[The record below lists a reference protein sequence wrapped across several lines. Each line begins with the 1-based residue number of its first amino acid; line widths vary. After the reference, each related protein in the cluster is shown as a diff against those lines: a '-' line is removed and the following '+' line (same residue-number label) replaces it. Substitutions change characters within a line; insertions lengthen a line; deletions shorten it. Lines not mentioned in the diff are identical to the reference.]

1 MNTRAGVVLKSLML
15 VVVLLFSGVIPM
27 HQANADD
34 NVDISVFQDAL
45 APYGNWV
52 NHRTYGQVWYPRNV
66 ARDWRPY
73 TDGYWAHTDD
83 YGWLWVSY
91 QPWGWAP
98 FHYGRWAWDNWY
110 GWIWVP
116 GRTWAPAWVFW
127 RSGGGYA
134 AWTPM
139 PPNVVWQPGIG
150 LNISYFNYDRDIRW
164 DSWVA
169 VHEHDLPNRHINQHI
184 NPPSQNRQIINV
196 THYNNNITLINNTI
210 VNQGVPVKQIEEV
223 TRRPLETVVPKVHD
237 RLDINTAELHE
248 GQPDIIRLPMAAP
261 TPDEMHHNE
270 ELARRLDG
278 KNPDG
283 TRTELPLA
291 NSGQAGEHE
300 PRVPGRLVGAPAPV
314 QAPYAMPEPP
324 TQGLVEPVGQ
334 ALPEPVI
341 PKAPLLSLDP
351 DMQHK
356 ALNVGSHQETL
367 GPAQQTTPQ
376 SSVTLQP
383 IAPVPS
389 QIDGASVSIPVTG
402 QQPVLT
408 DAPAKSFLQNEPQPS
423 EAVKPSDNSPSQAP
437 AIDQVPVLPKTEGAS
452 VSIPVTGQPPV
463 LTDTPVKVP
472 LQNELK
478 SSEAFKQSYNPPSQA
493 PAVDQQQMESLQ
505 RQQKIDQ
512 LQQELARS
520 QNKQQQQETGTQPQ
534 QLERPVEPV
543 QQIQQPEAVRQQ
555 PIQNQQPIDTQPQQ
569 VERPVE
575 AVQQMQQ
582 SEAVRQP
589 PIQNQQQVDMQPQQ
603 LERPVEPVQQNQQPE
618 AVSQQPIQNQQ
629 QVDTQPQQAERA
641 QQEAQQMQQQEVAR
655 QQQIQNQQ
663 QTDMQ
668 SQQAERAQQEAQQMQ
683 QQQQEAAR
691 QQQIQNQQQV
701 DMQSQQAERAQQEAQ
716 QMQQQQEAARQQQI
730 QTQQQVDIQSQQA
743 ERVQQEARQMQLQQE
758 TARQQQIQTQQPID
772 TQPQQV
778 DRAQQEAQQIQQ
790 QEAARQQQIQN
801 QQQVDQQSQQAE
813 RAQQEAQQ
821 IQQQEAARQQQ
832 QQQQP
837 ASQPSVQNQQPP
849 EIQRKQTERPKEEP
863 QQIQPQQAVT
873 PQ

>member
-1 MNTRAGVVLKSLML
+1 MSSMFFYCQIKANLNFFNQVIIMNARAGVVLKALTLIVM
-15 VVVLLFSGVIPM
+15 LLFFGVIST
-27 HQANADD
+27 HQVQANPGSH
-34 NVDISVFQDAL
+34 VDISIFQDAL

-169 VHEHDLPNRHINQHI
+169 VHDHDLPNRHINQHI

-196 THYNNNITLINNTI
+196 THYNNNVTLINNTI

-223 TRRPLETVVPKVHD
+223 TRRPLESVVPKVHD

-261 TPDEMHHNE
+261 TPDEIQHNE

-300 PRVPGRLVGAPAPV
+300 PRVPGRLVGEPAPV
-314 QAPYAMPEPP
+314 QAPYATPELPNY
-324 TQGLVEPVGQ
+324 GLIESVGQ
-334 ALPEPVI
+334 ALPEPVM

-351 DMQHK
+351 D
-356 ALNVGSHQETL
+356 T
-367 GPAQQTTPQ
+367 QQTDTPVKSPLQNELKPSELVKQ
-376 SSVTLQP
+376 SDNRPLQVP
-383 IAPVPS
+383 VVDEAPVSP
-389 QIDGASVSIPVTG
+389 QTEGASVSIPVTG

-408 DAPAKSFLQNEPQPS
+408 DAPAQPFLQNEPQPS
-423 EAVKPSDNSPSQAP
+423 EAVKQFDNS
-437 AIDQVPVLPKTEGAS
+437 
-452 VSIPVTGQPPV
+452 
-463 LTDTPVKVP
+463 
-472 LQNELK
+472 
-478 SSEAFKQSYNPPSQA
+478 PSQA

-520 QNKQQQQETGTQPQ
+520 QNKQQQQETGTPPQ
-534 QLERPVEPV
+534 QVERPLESV
-543 QQIQQPEAVRQQ
+543 QQMQQQEAARQQ
-555 PIQNQQPIDTQPQQ
+555 PIQNQQQIDTQPQQ

-575 AVQQMQQ
+575 
-582 SEAVRQP
+582 
-589 PIQNQQQVDMQPQQ
+589 
-603 LERPVEPVQQNQQPE
+603 PV
-618 AVSQQPIQNQQ
+618 
-629 QVDTQPQQAERA
+629 
-641 QQEAQQMQQQEVAR
+641 
-655 QQQIQNQQ
+655 QQIQNQQ
-663 QTDMQ
+663 QIDIQ
-668 SQQAERAQQEAQQMQ
+668 SQQAERAQQEAM
-683 QQQQEAAR
+683 
-691 QQQIQNQQQV
+691 
-701 DMQSQQAERAQQEAQ
+701 
-716 QMQQQQEAARQQQI
+716 
-730 QTQQQVDIQSQQA
+730 
-743 ERVQQEARQMQLQQE
+743 
-758 TARQQQIQTQQPID
+758 
-772 TQPQQV
+772 
-778 DRAQQEAQQIQQ
+778 
-790 QEAARQQQIQN
+790 
-801 QQQVDQQSQQAE
+801 
-813 RAQQEAQQ
+813 
-821 IQQQEAARQQQ
+821 RQQQ
-832 QQQQP
+832 QQQQ
-837 ASQPSVQNQQPP
+837 P
-849 EIQRKQTERPKEEP
+849 EIQRKQTERPKEEL
-863 QQIQPQQAVT
+863 QQIQPQQVVT

>member
-1 MNTRAGVVLKSLML
+1 MNTRAGVVLKSLAL
-15 VVVLLFSGVIPM
+15 VVVLLFFSVIST
-27 HQANADD
+27 HQVQANPGSH
-34 NVDISVFQDAL
+34 VDISIFQEAL

-91 QPWGWAP
+91 EPWGWAP

-110 GWIWVP
+110 GWVWVP

-139 PPNVVWQPGIG
+139 PPNVVWQPGVG

-169 VHEHDLPNRHINQHI
+169 VHDHDLPNRHINQHI
-184 NPPSQNRQIINV
+184 NPPGQNRQIINV
-196 THYNNNITLINNTI
+196 THYNNNVTLINNTI

-223 TRRPLETVVPKVHD
+223 TRRPLEAIVPKVHD
-237 RLDINTAELHE
+237 RMDMNTAKLHE

-283 TRTELPLA
+283 TRTELPLV

-314 QAPYAMPEPP
+314 QAPYAVPERPN
-324 TQGLVEPVGQ
+324 QGLIEPVGQ
-334 ALPEPVI
+334 ALPEPVM
-341 PKAPLLSLDP
+341 PKAPLLSLDT
-351 DMQHK
+351 DTQHK
-356 ALNVGSHQETL
+356 VLNVGSHQEML
-367 GPAQQTTPQ
+367 APAQQTTPQ

-383 IAPVPS
+383 ITPVPAQIDGASAPLSLTGQQPVLTDMPVKPPLQNELKPSERVKQSDNLPLQVPVVDQAPVLP
-389 QIDGASVSIPVTG
+389 QTEGASVSIPVTG

-408 DAPAKSFLQNEPQPS
+408 EAPAQPFLQNELQPS
-423 EAVKPSDNSPSQAP
+423 GAVKQSD
-437 AIDQVPVLPKTEGAS
+437 
-452 VSIPVTGQPPV
+452 
-463 LTDTPVKVP
+463 
-472 LQNELK
+472 
-478 SSEAFKQSYNPPSQA
+478 NPPSQA
-493 PAVDQQQMESLQ
+493 PAMDQQQMEGLQ

-520 QNKQQQQETGTQPQ
+520 QNKQQQQQEIATQ
-534 QLERPVEPV
+534 
-543 QQIQQPEAVRQQ
+543 
-555 PIQNQQPIDTQPQQ
+555 T
-569 VERPVE
+569 
-575 AVQQMQQ
+575 
-582 SEAVRQP
+582 
-589 PIQNQQQVDMQPQQ
+589 QQ
-603 LERPVEPVQQNQQPE
+603 LERPVEPVQQNQQQETVP
-618 AVSQQPIQNQQ
+618 QQPIQNQQ
-629 QVDTQPQQAERA
+629 QTDTQPQQVEQPVEPVQQIQQPEAARQQPIQTQQQTDRQS

-663 QTDMQ
+663 QVDMQIQQQESARQQQIQAQQQVERQ
-668 SQQAERAQQEAQQMQ
+668 SQQAEHA
-683 QQQQEAAR
+683 QQEAAR

-701 DMQSQQAERAQQEAQ
+701 DMQSQQQEAARQQQIQAQQQVDRQLQQAEHAQQEAQ
-716 QMQQQQEAARQQQI
+716 QMQQQEAVRQQQI
-730 QTQQQVDIQSQQA
+730 QAQQQVERQSQQA
-743 ERVQQEARQMQLQQE
+743 EH
-758 TARQQQIQTQQPID
+758 
-772 TQPQQV
+772 
-778 DRAQQEAQQIQQ
+778 AQQEAQQM
-790 QEAARQQQIQN
+790 
-801 QQQVDQQSQQAE
+801 
-813 RAQQEAQQ
+813 
-821 IQQQEAARQQQ
+821 QQQEAARQQQ
-832 QQQQP
+832 QQ
-837 ASQPSVQNQQPP
+837 
-849 EIQRKQTERPKEEP
+849 EIQRKQTERPKEES
-863 QQIQPQQAVT
+863 QQIRQQQVVT

>member
-1 MNTRAGVVLKSLML
+1 MNAHTGVVLKPLML
-15 VVVLLFSGVIPM
+15 VVFLLFSAFIPVRQVQADSGV
-27 HQANADD
+27 
-34 NVDISVFQDAL
+34 NVGVSVFHDAL

-66 ARDWRPY
+66 AQNWRPY

-139 PPNVVWQPGIG
+139 PPNVVWQPGVG

-196 THYNNNITLINNTI
+196 THYNNNVTLINNTI

-223 TRRPLETVVPKVHD
+223 TRRPLEAVVPKVHD

-248 GQPDIIRLPMAAP
+248 GQPDIIRLPMTAP
-261 TPDEMHHNE
+261 TPDEIHHNE

-314 QAPYAMPEPP
+314 QAPYAIPERPN
-324 TQGLVEPVGQ
+324 QALVEPVGQ

-351 DMQHK
+351 DTPHK
-356 ALNVGSHQETL
+356 TLNAGSHQETL
-367 GPAQQTTPQ
+367 VPAQQTTPQ

-383 IAPVPS
+383 IAPVPA
-389 QIDGASVSIPVTG
+389 QIDGASAPISLPGQQPVLTDMPVKPPLQNELKPSDLQSDGRLPQVPVVDQAPVLPQTEGTFVSIPVTG

-408 DAPAKSFLQNEPQPS
+408 DAPTQPFLQNEPQPS
-423 EAVKPSDNSPSQAP
+423 EA
-437 AIDQVPVLPKTEGAS
+437 
-452 VSIPVTGQPPV
+452 
-463 LTDTPVKVP
+463 
-472 LQNELK
+472 
-478 SSEAFKQSYNPPSQA
+478 FKQSDNTPSQV
-493 PAVDQQQMESLQ
+493 PAVDQQQMENLQ

-534 QLERPVEPV
+534 QVEHPVESV
-543 QQIQQPEAVRQQ
+543 QPIQQPEAARQQ
-555 PIQNQQPIDTQPQQ
+555 PIQTQQQTGTQTQQ
-569 VERPVE
+569 V
-575 AVQQMQQ
+575 
-582 SEAVRQP
+582 
-589 PIQNQQQVDMQPQQ
+589 
-603 LERPVEPVQQNQQPE
+603 ERPVEPVQQNQQPE
-618 AVSQQPIQNQQ
+618 AAHQQPIQNQQ
-629 QVDTQPQQAERA
+629 QIDT
-641 QQEAQQMQQQEVAR
+641 
-655 QQQIQNQQ
+655 
-663 QTDMQ
+663 Q

-683 QQQQEAAR
+683 QQEAAR
-691 QQQIQNQQQV
+691 QQQIQTQQQT
-701 DMQSQQAERAQQEAQ
+701 DTQSQQAERAQQEAQ
-716 QMQQQQEAARQQQI
+716 QMQQQEA
-730 QTQQQVDIQSQQA
+730 V
-743 ERVQQEARQMQLQQE
+743 
-758 TARQQQIQTQQPID
+758 
-772 TQPQQV
+772 
-778 DRAQQEAQQIQQ
+778 
-790 QEAARQQQIQN
+790 RQQQIQN
-801 QQQVDQQSQQAE
+801 QQQIDMQPQQVERPVEPVQPIQQPVAAQQQQIDTQSQQAE

-821 IQQQEAARQQQ
+821 MQQQEAARQQQ
-832 QQQQP
+832 QP
-837 ASQPSVQNQQPP
+837 ANQPSVQNQQPP

-863 QQIQPQQAVT
+863 QQIQQQEAVT

>member
-1 MNTRAGVVLKSLML
+1 MNTRAGVVLKSLTL
-15 VVVLLFSGVIPM
+15 VIVLLFFSVIST
-27 HQANADD
+27 HQVQANPGSH
-34 NVDISVFQDAL
+34 VDISVFQGAL

-91 QPWGWAP
+91 EPWGWAP

-110 GWIWVP
+110 GWVWVP

-139 PPNVVWQPGIG
+139 PPNVVWQPGVG

-169 VHEHDLPNRHINQHI
+169 VHEYDLPNRHINRHI

-196 THYNNNITLINNTI
+196 TNYNNNITMINNTI
-210 VNQGVPVKQIEEV
+210 VNQGVSVKQIEEV
-223 TRRPLETVVPKVHD
+223 TRRPLEAVVPKVHD

-261 TPDEMHHNE
+261 TPDEIHHNE

-314 QAPYAMPEPP
+314 QAPYAMPERPS
-324 TQGLVEPVGQ
+324 QVLIEPVGQ
-334 ALPEPVI
+334 ALPEPLI

-351 DMQHK
+351 DMPHK
-356 ALNVGSHQETL
+356 ALNAGSHQETL
-367 GPAQQTTPQ
+367 APAQQTIPQ

-389 QIDGASVSIPVTG
+389 QIDGASEPISLTGQPPVLTDTPVKAPLQNDLKPSEWVKQSDNLPFQVPVVDQVPVLPQNEGASVSIPVTG

-408 DAPAKSFLQNEPQPS
+408 EAPAKPFLQNEPPPS
-423 EAVKPSDNSPSQAP
+423 GAVKQSD
-437 AIDQVPVLPKTEGAS
+437 S
-452 VSIPVTGQPPV
+452 V
-463 LTDTPVKVP
+463 
-472 LQNELK
+472 
-478 SSEAFKQSYNPPSQA
+478 PSQA
-493 PAVDQQQMESLQ
+493 PAVDQQQMESMQ
-505 RQQKIDQ
+505 RQQKIDR

-520 QNKQQQQETGTQPQ
+520 QNKQQQQEIGTQPQ
-534 QLERPVEPV
+534 QVERSVEPVQQIKQPEAVHQQPIQNQQQIDTQLQQVDRPVEPV
-543 QQIQQPEAVRQQ
+543 QQIQQTEA
-555 PIQNQQPIDTQPQQ
+555 
-569 VERPVE
+569 
-575 AVQQMQQ
+575 AG
-582 SEAVRQP
+582 
-589 PIQNQQQVDMQPQQ
+589 
-603 LERPVEPVQQNQQPE
+603 
-618 AVSQQPIQNQQ
+618 
-629 QVDTQPQQAERA
+629 
-641 QQEAQQMQQQEVAR
+641 

-663 QTDMQ
+663 QTDRQ

-683 QQQQEAAR
+683 QQEDARQQQIQTQQQVDMQSQQAERAKQEAQQMQQQEAAR
-691 QQQIQNQQQV
+691 QQQIQTQHQV
-701 DMQSQQAERAQQEAQ
+701 DIQSQQAERAQQEAQ
-716 QMQQQQEAARQQQI
+716 QMQQQEAVRQQQI
-730 QTQQQVDIQSQQA
+730 QTQQQVD
-743 ERVQQEARQMQLQQE
+743 R
-758 TARQQQIQTQQPID
+758 
-772 TQPQQV
+772 
-778 DRAQQEAQQIQQ
+778 
-790 QEAARQQQIQN
+790 
-801 QQQVDQQSQQAE
+801 QSQQAE

-821 IQQQEAARQQQ
+821 MQQQEAARQQQQQQQ

-849 EIQRKQTERPKEEP
+849 EIQRKQTERPKEEA
-863 QQIQPQQAVT
+863 QQIQPQQVVT

>member
-1 MNTRAGVVLKSLML
+1 MNTRAGVVLKALTL
-15 VVVLLFSGVIPM
+15 IVVLLFSGVISTNQV
-27 HQANADD
+27 HANPGAH
-34 NVDISVFQDAL
+34 VDISIFQEAL

-91 QPWGWAP
+91 EPWGWAP

-110 GWIWVP
+110 GWVWVP

-139 PPNVVWQPGIG
+139 PPNVVWQPGVG

-169 VHEHDLPNRHINQHI
+169 VHDHDLPNRHINQHI
-184 NPPSQNRQIINV
+184 NPPGQNRQIINV
-196 THYNNNITLINNTI
+196 TNYNNNITLINNTI

-223 TRRPLETVVPKVHD
+223 TRRPLESVVPKVHD

-300 PRVPGRLVGAPAPV
+300 PRVPGRLVGEPAPV
-314 QAPYAMPEPP
+314 QAPYATPERPS
-324 TQGLVEPVGQ
+324 QILVEHAGQ
-334 ALPEPVI
+334 ALPEPVM
-341 PKAPLLSLDP
+341 PKTPLLSLDP
-351 DMQHK
+351 DMQNK

-367 GPAQQTTPQ
+367 VSPQQTAPQ

-383 IAPVPS
+383 IAPVPA
-389 QIDGASVSIPVTG
+389 QIDGASAPISLTG
-402 QQPVLT
+402 QPPVLT
-408 DAPAKSFLQNEPQPS
+408 DTPVKPLLQNEQQPS
-423 EAVKPSDNSPSQAP
+423 ELVKQSDGLPL
-437 AIDQVPVLPKTEGAS
+437 QVPVVDQAPVSPQTEGAS

-463 LTDTPVKVP
+463 LTDVP
-472 LQNELK
+472 AQPFLQNEPQP
-478 SSEAFKQSYNPPSQA
+478 SGVVKQFDNSPSQA

-520 QNKQQQQETGTQPQ
+520 QNKQQQQETGTPPQQVERPLESVQQMQQMQQQEAARQQPIQNQQQIDTQPQ
-534 QLERPVEPV
+534 QIERPVEPV
-543 QQIQQPEAVRQQ
+543 QQIQ
-555 PIQNQQPIDTQPQQ
+555 
-569 VERPVE
+569 
-575 AVQQMQQ
+575 
-582 SEAVRQP
+582 
-589 PIQNQQQVDMQPQQ
+589 NQQQIDQQ
-603 LERPVEPVQQNQQPE
+603 
-618 AVSQQPIQNQQ
+618 SQQ
-629 QVDTQPQQAERA
+629 VERA

-663 QTDMQ
+663 QIDQQ
-668 SQQAERAQQEAQQMQ
+668 SQQAERAQQEAQQM
-683 QQQQEAAR
+683 
-691 QQQIQNQQQV
+691 
-701 DMQSQQAERAQQEAQ
+701 
-716 QMQQQQEAARQQQI
+716 
-730 QTQQQVDIQSQQA
+730 
-743 ERVQQEARQMQLQQE
+743 
-758 TARQQQIQTQQPID
+758 
-772 TQPQQV
+772 
-778 DRAQQEAQQIQQ
+778 QQ

-801 QQQVDQQSQQAE
+801 QQQVDQQSQQVE
-813 RAQQEAQQ
+813 RAQQEAM
-821 IQQQEAARQQQ
+821 RQQQ
-832 QQQQP
+832 QQQQ
-837 ASQPSVQNQQPP
+837 QQP
-849 EIQRKQTERPKEEP
+849 EIQRKQTERPKEELQQIPP
-863 QQIQPQQAVT
+863 QQIVT

>member
-1 MNTRAGVVLKSLML
+1 MNTRAGVVLKSLTL
-15 VVVLLFSGVIPM
+15 VVVLLFSGVISM

-98 FHYGRWAWDNWY
+98 FHYGRWAWDSWY

-184 NPPSQNRQIINV
+184 NPPSQNRQVINV
-196 THYNNNITLINNTI
+196 TNYNNNVTLINNTI

-223 TRRPLETVVPKVHD
+223 TRRPLESVVPKVHD

-248 GQPDIIRLPMAAP
+248 GRPDIIRLPMAAP

-314 QAPYAMPEPP
+314 QAPYAVPEPP
-324 TQGLVEPVGQ
+324 AQGLVEPVGQ

-351 DMQHK
+351 DTQHK

-367 GPAQQTTPQ
+367 APVQQTTPQ
-376 SSVTLQP
+376 SSVILQP
-383 IAPVPS
+383 IAPVPA
-389 QIDGASVSIPVTG
+389 QIDGASAPISLTGQPPVLTDTPVKPPLQNELKPSERIKQSDNLPLQLPLVDQAPVSPQTEGASVSIPVTG

-408 DAPAKSFLQNEPQPS
+408 DTPVNTPLQNELQPS
-423 EAVKPSDNSPSQAP
+423 EAVKQLDNSPSQAP
-437 AIDQVPVLPKTEGAS
+437 AIDQVPVLPKTEGTS
-452 VSIPVTGQPPV
+452 VSIPVTGQSPV
-463 LTDTPVKVP
+463 LTDTPAQTF

-478 SSEAFKQSYNPPSQA
+478 PSGAVKPSDNLPSQA
-493 PAVDQQQMESLQ
+493 PAVDQQQMEILQ

-534 QLERPVEPV
+534 Q
-543 QQIQQPEAVRQQ
+543 
-555 PIQNQQPIDTQPQQ
+555 

-575 AVQQMQQ
+575 HV
-582 SEAVRQP
+582 
-589 PIQNQQQVDMQPQQ
+589 
-603 LERPVEPVQQNQQPE
+603 
-618 AVSQQPIQNQQ
+618 
-629 QVDTQPQQAERA
+629 
-641 QQEAQQMQQQEVAR
+641 
-655 QQQIQNQQ
+655 
-663 QTDMQ
+663 
-668 SQQAERAQQEAQQMQ
+668 
-683 QQQQEAAR
+683 QQQEAAR
-691 QQQIQNQQQV
+691 QQQIQTQQQV
-701 DMQSQQAERAQQEAQ
+701 DMQPQQVKRTQQEAQ

-730 QTQQQVDIQSQQA
+730 QIQQQVDRQAQQA
-743 ERVQQEARQMQLQQE
+743 ERAQQEAQQMQQQQE
-758 TARQQQIQTQQPID
+758 VARQQQIQTQQ
-772 TQPQQV
+772 QV
-778 DRAQQEAQQIQQ
+778 DRQAQQAERAQQEAQQMQQ
-790 QEAARQQQIQN
+790 QEAARQQQIQT
-801 QQQVDQQSQQAE
+801 QQQTDRQSQQAE

-821 IQQQEAARQQQ
+821 MQQQEAVRQQQ
-832 QQQQP
+832 IQTQQQTDRQ
-837 ASQPSVQNQQPP
+837 SQQAERAQQEAQQMQQMQQQEVVRQQQPP
-849 EIQRKQTERPKEEP
+849 EIQRKQTERPKEES
-863 QQIQPQQAVT
+863 QQIQPQQGVT

>member
-1 MNTRAGVVLKSLML
+1 MNARAGVVLKALTL
-15 VVVLLFSGVIPM
+15 VVVLLFSGVIST
-27 HQANADD
+27 HQVQANPG
-34 NVDISVFQDAL
+34 NHVEISIFQDAL

-91 QPWGWAP
+91 EPWGWAP

-110 GWIWVP
+110 GWVWVP

-139 PPNVVWQPGIG
+139 PPNVVWQPGVG
-150 LNISYFNYDRDIRW
+150 LNTSYFNYDRDIRW

-169 VHEHDLPNRHINQHI
+169 VHEYDLPNRHISQHI
-184 NPPSQNRQIINV
+184 NPPSQNQQIINV
-196 THYNNNITLINNTI
+196 TNNNNNITLINNTI

-261 TPDEMHHNE
+261 TPDEIQHNE

-314 QAPYAMPEPP
+314 QGPYAVPERP

-351 DMQHK
+351 DTQHK

-367 GPAQQTTPQ
+367 VPAQQTTPQ

-383 IAPVPS
+383 IAPVPA
-389 QIDGASVSIPVTG
+389 QIDGASAPISLTG
-402 QQPVLT
+402 QPPVLT
-408 DAPAKSFLQNEPQPS
+408 DTPVKASLQNDLKPS
-423 EAVKPSDNSPSQAP
+423 EWVKQSDNLPLQVPVVDQA
-437 AIDQVPVLPKTEGAS
+437 PVLPKTEGAS
-452 VSIPVTGQPPV
+452 VSIPVTGQQPV
-463 LTDTPVKVP
+463 LTEVPAKPFLQGEPQQPSGAVK
-472 LQNELK
+472 QFEN
-478 SSEAFKQSYNPPSQA
+478 SPSQA

-534 QLERPVEPV
+534 QLERPVDPV

-555 PIQNQQPIDTQPQQ
+555 PIQNQQQIDTQPQQ

-575 AVQQMQQ
+575 SVQQMQQ
-582 SEAVRQP
+582 
-589 PIQNQQQVDMQPQQ
+589 
-603 LERPVEPVQQNQQPE
+603 PE
-618 AVSQQPIQNQQ
+618 AV
-629 QVDTQPQQAERA
+629 
-641 QQEAQQMQQQEVAR
+641 R

-668 SQQAERAQQEAQQMQ
+668 SQQAERAQQEAQQIQ
-683 QQQQEAAR
+683 QPEVVR
-691 QQQIQNQQQV
+691 QQQIQNQQQ
-701 DMQSQQAERAQQEAQ
+701 
-716 QMQQQQEAARQQQI
+716 
-730 QTQQQVDIQSQQA
+730 
-743 ERVQQEARQMQLQQE
+743 
-758 TARQQQIQTQQPID
+758 ID

-778 DRAQQEAQQIQQ
+778 ERPVEPVQQIQQ
-790 QEAARQQQIQN
+790 QEVVRQPQIQN
-801 QQQVDQQSQQAE
+801 QQQTDMQSQQAE

-821 IQQQEAARQQQ
+821 IQQQEAARQQQIQTQQQTDMQSQQAEHAQQEAQQMQQQEAARQQQIQIQQQVDRQSQQAERAQQEAQQMQQQEAARQQ

-849 EIQRKQTERPKEEP
+849 EIQRKQTERPKEEL
-863 QQIQPQQAVT
+863 QQIQPQQVVT

>member
-1 MNTRAGVVLKSLML
+1 MNTRAGVVLKALTL
-15 VVVLLFSGVIPM
+15 IVVLLFSGVIST
-27 HQANADD
+27 HQVQANPGAH
-34 NVDISVFQDAL
+34 VDISIFQEAL

-91 QPWGWAP
+91 EPWGWAP

-110 GWIWVP
+110 GWVWVP

-139 PPNVVWQPGIG
+139 PPNVVWQPGVG

-169 VHEHDLPNRHINQHI
+169 VHEHDLPNRHIRQHI

-223 TRRPLETVVPKVHD
+223 TRRPLEAVVPKVHD

-248 GQPDIIRLPMAAP
+248 GRPDIIRLPMAAL
-261 TPDEMHHNE
+261 TPDEIHHNE

-278 KNPDG
+278 KNQDG

-314 QAPYAMPEPP
+314 QAPYAVPEPP
-324 TQGLVEPVGQ
+324 AQGLVEPVGQ

-351 DMQHK
+351 DMQNK

-367 GPAQQTTPQ
+367 VSPQQTAPQ

-383 IAPVPS
+383 IAPVPA
-389 QIDGASVSIPVTG
+389 QIDGASAPISLTGQPPVLTDTPVKPLLQNEQQPSELVKQSDGLPLQVPVVDQAPVSIPVTG

-408 DAPAKSFLQNEPQPS
+408 DAPAQPFLQNEPQPS
-423 EAVKPSDNSPSQAP
+423 EAVKQFDNS
-437 AIDQVPVLPKTEGAS
+437 
-452 VSIPVTGQPPV
+452 
-463 LTDTPVKVP
+463 
-472 LQNELK
+472 
-478 SSEAFKQSYNPPSQA
+478 PSQA

-520 QNKQQQQETGTQPQ
+520 QNKQQQQETGTP
-534 QLERPVEPV
+534 
-543 QQIQQPEAVRQQ
+543 
-555 PIQNQQPIDTQPQQ
+555 PQQ
-569 VERPVE
+569 VERPLE
-575 AVQQMQQ
+575 SVQQM
-582 SEAVRQP
+582 
-589 PIQNQQQVDMQPQQ
+589 
-603 LERPVEPVQQNQQPE
+603 
-618 AVSQQPIQNQQ
+618 
-629 QVDTQPQQAERA
+629 
-641 QQEAQQMQQQEVAR
+641 
-655 QQQIQNQQ
+655 
-663 QTDMQ
+663 
-668 SQQAERAQQEAQQMQ
+668 
-683 QQQQEAAR
+683 QQQEAAR
-691 QQQIQNQQQV
+691 QQQIQNQQQIDTQPQQV
-701 DMQSQQAERAQQEAQ
+701 ERPVEPVQQIQNQQQIDIQSQQAERAQQEA
-716 QMQQQQEAARQQQI
+716 M
-730 QTQQQVDIQSQQA
+730 
-743 ERVQQEARQMQLQQE
+743 
-758 TARQQQIQTQQPID
+758 
-772 TQPQQV
+772 
-778 DRAQQEAQQIQQ
+778 
-790 QEAARQQQIQN
+790 
-801 QQQVDQQSQQAE
+801 
-813 RAQQEAQQ
+813 
-821 IQQQEAARQQQ
+821 RQQQ
-832 QQQQP
+832 QQQQ
-837 ASQPSVQNQQPP
+837 P
-849 EIQRKQTERPKEEP
+849 EIQRKQTERPKEEL
-863 QQIQPQQAVT
+863 QQIQPQQVVT

>member
-1 MNTRAGVVLKSLML
+1 MNTRTGVVLKSLTL
-15 VVVLLFSGVIPM
+15 VVVLLFFGVIST
-27 HQANADD
+27 HQVQANPGSH
-34 NVDISVFQDAL
+34 VDISIFQDAL

-73 TDGYWAHTDD
+73 TDGYWAHTDN

-110 GWIWVP
+110 GWVWVP

-139 PPNVVWQPGIG
+139 PPNVVWQPGVG

-169 VHEHDLPNRHINQHI
+169 VHEHDLPNRHIRQHI

-223 TRRPLETVVPKVHD
+223 TRKPLEAVVPKVHD
-237 RLDINTAELHE
+237 RLDINTAALHE

-261 TPDEMHHNE
+261 TSDEMHHNE

-300 PRVPGRLVGAPAPV
+300 LRVPGRLVGAPAPV
-314 QAPYAMPEPP
+314 QAPYATPERPNH
-324 TQGLVEPVGQ
+324 GLIESVGQ
-334 ALPEPVI
+334 ALPEPVM

-351 DMQHK
+351 D
-356 ALNVGSHQETL
+356 T
-367 GPAQQTTPQ
+367 QQTDTPVKSPLQNELKPSELVKQ
-376 SSVTLQP
+376 SDNRPLQVP
-383 IAPVPS
+383 VVDEAPVSP
-389 QIDGASVSIPVTG
+389 QTEGASVSIPVIG

-408 DAPAKSFLQNEPQPS
+408 DAPAQPFLQNEPSPS
-423 EAVKPSDNSPSQAP
+423 GAVRQSDN
-437 AIDQVPVLPKTEGAS
+437 L
-452 VSIPVTGQPPV
+452 
-463 LTDTPVKVP
+463 
-472 LQNELK
+472 
-478 SSEAFKQSYNPPSQA
+478 PSQA
-493 PAVDQQQMESLQ
+493 PAVDQEQMESLQ
-505 RQQKIDQ
+505 RQQKIDL

-543 QQIQQPEAVRQQ
+543 QQ
-555 PIQNQQPIDTQPQQ
+555 N
-569 VERPVE
+569 
-575 AVQQMQQ
+575 
-582 SEAVRQP
+582 
-589 PIQNQQQVDMQPQQ
+589 QQ
-603 LERPVEPVQQNQQPE
+603 LE
-618 AVSQQPIQNQQ
+618 A
-629 QVDTQPQQAERA
+629 
-641 QQEAQQMQQQEVAR
+641 AR

-663 QTDMQ
+663 QTDTLSQQVEQPVEPVQQNQQQETVPQQPIQNQQQTDTLSQQVEQPVEPVQQNQQQETVPQQPIQTQQQTDRQSQQAERVQQEAQQMQQEEAVRQQQVQTQQQTDQQ

-683 QQQQEAAR
+683 QQ
-691 QQQIQNQQQV
+691 
-701 DMQSQQAERAQQEAQ
+701 
-716 QMQQQQEAARQQQI
+716 EAARQQQI
-730 QTQQQVDIQSQQA
+730 QTQQQVDRQSQQA
-743 ERVQQEARQMQLQQE
+743 EH
-758 TARQQQIQTQQPID
+758 
-772 TQPQQV
+772 
-778 DRAQQEAQQIQQ
+778 AQQEAQQMQQ
-790 QEAARQQQIQN
+790 QEAARQQQ
-801 QQQVDQQSQQAE
+801 
-813 RAQQEAQQ
+813 
-821 IQQQEAARQQQ
+821 
-832 QQQQP
+832 
-837 ASQPSVQNQQPP
+837 
-849 EIQRKQTERPKEEP
+849 EIQRKQTERPKEES
-863 QQIQPQQAVT
+863 QQIRQQQVVAPQ
-873 PQ
+873 